1 MAGCL
6 NRCSTRVTP
15 GRISPYEAFTGI
27 KPNAIVLP
35 CFRPGIMSVLRKTK
49 LDDPSATCYFLRHG
63 YQHGRS
69 TVRVLKASIG
79 QVCHTRDVLWI
90 SRCAFLSPTPT
101 LAAAPPQ
108 PPPTVQPRFQPRP
121 RHHQLSSS
129 VPAASAGERGGF
141 RLPATQQ
148 PLPIPSTPSNPA
160 TPPLLPPLQ
169 PRLSGTEL
177 PLAQPP
183 LTSEPLA
190 PPQPIARLP
199 WAAGLSAGGPPPEE
213 TQLPR
218 PASAMPPFSRRA
230 ITEHRPGRT
239 GGMADVRNASRT
251 RPGKTRGGGD
261 AYRHDHG
268 SLSFSGRDDLLS
280 ALATQNLVNT
290 LRADLGG
297 GMPGEGGQEDGGRV
311 PVALVTYYARREDI
325 DIAIIES
332 YLPHDRLELPLCH
345 DSDLRVPKTFTEATS
360 PRYQHR
366 LLKDAGGREFHGLL
380 RAGTFNVAN

>member
-160 TPPLLPPLQ
+160 TPPLLPPLK
-169 PRLSGTEL
+169 
-177 PLAQPP
+177 
-183 LTSEPLA
+183 
-190 PPQPIARLP
+190 
-199 WAAGLSAGGPPPEE
+199 
-213 TQLPR
+213 
-218 PASAMPPFSRRA
+218 ASAVWDGAAACTTAAHVTTARASATDSAVALGRRA
-230 ITEHRPGRT
+230 VRGWATT
-239 GGMADVRNASRT
+239 GGNTATASCV
-251 RPGKTRGGGD
+251 GD
-261 AYRHDHG
+261 AAV
-268 SLSFSGRDDLLS
+268 F
-280 ALATQNLVNT
+280 
-290 LRADLGG
+290 
-297 GMPGEGGQEDGGRV
+297 P
-311 PVALVTYYARREDI
+311 
-325 DIAIIES
+325 
-332 YLPHDRLELPLCH
+332 
-345 DSDLRVPKTFTEATS
+345 
-360 PRYQHR
+360 
-366 LLKDAGGREFHGLL
+366 
-380 RAGTFNVAN
+380 